1 MTTLQGSH
9 RRVLR
14 FDVELTDGPQL
25 SYSSKP
31 NTHIVA
37 CKTGFPSNRVVEIPD
52 VSLYGSPARA
62 IDLSGLPPTFVDV
75 GSAELFRDD

>member
-14 FDVELTDGPQL
+14 FDIELADGPQL
-25 SYSSKP
+25 SYLSKP
-31 NTHIVA
+31 NTYIVA

-62 IDLSGLPPTFVDV
+62 IDLSGLHPTFVDV